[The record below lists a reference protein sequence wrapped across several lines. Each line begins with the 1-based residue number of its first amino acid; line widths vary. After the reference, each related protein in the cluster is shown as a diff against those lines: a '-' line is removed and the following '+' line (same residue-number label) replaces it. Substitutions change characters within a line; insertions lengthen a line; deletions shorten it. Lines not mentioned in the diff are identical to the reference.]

1 MLIMLMN
8 REMLIM
14 PMILLIPVAIAIVIA
29 IFQWLWN
36 ITIPEVFNLKKITF
50 WQAFRILII
59 AGFLFGSGSFIRFNM
74 GG

>member
-1 MLIMLMN
+1 MDTMLL
-8 REMLIM
+8 LIV
-14 PMILLIPVAIAIVIA
+14 LIPVVIAIATA

-36 ITIPEVFNLKKITF
+36 ITMPEVLNLKKITF